1 MSGLPELSLEKL
13 RQMMAA
19 RGVRQLLVKELAAN
33 DNSKN
38 QPYIERGSMGMLNV
52 LPMGKIREETTDK
65 GNVTL
70 KAPLPLSWLRADGS
84 ITPAPHT
91 QIILYPQYPEIRLSG
106 FLKGT
111 EGGPNALM
119 TVRQAGRLLFLG
131 ITGDR
136 QIVGWVAAHDSRL
149 AAEIRAL
156 ADLEQTGVF
165 RHIPLEAVDRS
176 RERLIGILRELH
188 LRGAIR
194 SWRLGRGGMRLPCE
208 ASQCGGY
215 TLEAEL
221 GIFPNGRSE
230 PDFDGWEIKAHSV
243 ADFNKTGS
251 QTITLM
257 TPEPTGGFYKT
268 DGAEAFVR
276 RYGYPDKKGRPGR
289 LNFSSPHVIGKKHST
304 TGLTMQFLGFDAEK
318 ASITDPT
325 GGFSLIDQEGK
336 EAATWHFA
344 ELLQHWNRKHAKAAY
359 IPYLQQL
366 TPERRYSYG
375 HTVRLCEQTD
385 FLRFLRAMAIGDVV
399 YDPGI
404 KVENAS
410 GEKPA
415 TKRRNQFRIKSGNIG
430 ALYATMQSMNVVTI

>member
-1 MSGLPELSLEKL
+1 MSEWPGLSLEKL

-38 QPYIERGSMGMLNV
+38 QPYLGGSLDILNI
-52 LPMGKIREETTDK
+52 LPMGEVREETTPK
-65 GNVTL
+65 GRVGL

-136 QIVGWVAAHDSRL
+136 QIVGWVAGHDSRL
-149 AAEIRAL
+149 ADEIRDL
-156 ADLEQTGVF
+156 VGLEQTGVF

-194 SWRLGRGGMRLPCE
+194 SWRLGRGGVRLPCE
-208 ASQCGGY
+208 SPQCGGY

-221 GIFPNGRSE
+221 GIIPNGRSE
-230 PDFDGWEIKAHSV
+230 PDFEGWEIKGHSV
-243 ADFNKTGS
+243 TDFARTGS
-251 QTITLM
+251 GQITLM
-257 TPEPTGGFYKT
+257 TPEPTGGYYKAS
-268 DGAEAFVR
+268 GAEAFVR
-276 RYGYPDKKGRPGR
+276 KYGYPDTLGREDR
-289 LNFSSPHVIGKKHST
+289 LNFGGIHVVGQPHPR
-304 TGLTMQFLGFDAEK
+304 TGLTMTFMGFDAGK
-318 ASITDPT
+318 GSITDPK
-325 GGFSLIDQEGK
+325 GGFSLIDQYGN

-344 ELLQHWNRKHAKAAY
+344 GLLQHWNRKHSKAAY
-359 IPYLQQL
+359 IPYCQQL
-366 TPERRYSYG
+366 NPDRRYSYG

-385 FLRFLRAMAIGDVV
+385 FVRFLKAMASGEVV

-415 TKRRNQFRIKSGNIG
+415 TKRRSQFRIKSGNIG
-430 ALYATMQSMNVVTI
+430 ALYATMQSMNVAVI